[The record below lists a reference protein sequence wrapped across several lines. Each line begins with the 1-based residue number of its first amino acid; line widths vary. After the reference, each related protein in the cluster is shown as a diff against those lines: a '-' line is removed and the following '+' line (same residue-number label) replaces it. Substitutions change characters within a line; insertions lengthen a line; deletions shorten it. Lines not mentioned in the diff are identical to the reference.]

1 MDQQET
7 DRRSVVFEALARFG
21 ERYRADAE
29 VRARIARGDV
39 SDLGGLNLPPEMEFR
54 VVEQTADTYY
64 FPPITSRCRRR
75 RARRCPTRRWIR
87 SPAASDPTGAGRAAP
102 ASAGDEG
109 AGFRLG
115 PAGPR
120 RADPG
125 RAARALTT
133 EGSDHEPARNRP
145 ALGAL

>member
-7 DRRSVVFEALARFG
+7 DRRSVVFDALARFG

-64 FPPITSRCRRR
+64 FPLP
-75 RARRCPTRRWIR
+75 P
-87 SPAASDPTGAGRAAP
+87 PPGAALSDEALDSVAGGIGPYWGRAGCACV
-102 ASAGDEG
+102 GW
-109 AGFRLG
+109 
-115 PAGPR
+115 
-120 RADPG
+120 
-125 RAARALTT
+125 
-133 EGSDHEPARNRP
+133 
-145 ALGAL
+145 